1 MNSTVLLRKLIAI
14 ERMVGKTDNNTL
26 RELIYEA
33 EDYLI
38 QMQSTQAKSFLAE
51 AWRDGIVPSQL
62 RSRAPNTPAS

>member
-26 RELIYEA
+26 RGLVYDA

-38 QMQSTQAKSFLAE
+38 QMQSAQAKSFLAE
-51 AWRDGIVPSQL
+51 AWRDGMAPAQL
-62 RSRAPNTPAS
+62 LRASNTPTP

>member
-26 RELIYEA
+26 RGLVYDA

-51 AWRDGIVPSQL
+51 AWREGIAPQPL
-62 RSRAPNTPAS
+62 FSRATNPSEF

>member
-26 RELIYEA
+26 RGLVFDA

-38 QMQSTQAKSFLAE
+38 QMQSAQAKSFLAE
-51 AWRDGIVPSQL
+51 AWRDGIGPREVL
-62 RSRAPNTPAS
+62 RRAS